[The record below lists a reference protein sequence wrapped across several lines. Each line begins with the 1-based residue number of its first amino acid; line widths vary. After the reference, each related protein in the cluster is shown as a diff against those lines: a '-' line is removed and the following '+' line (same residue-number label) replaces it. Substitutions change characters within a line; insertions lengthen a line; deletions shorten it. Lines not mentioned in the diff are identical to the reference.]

1 MTMDIQMT
9 LDSHFDSFV
18 TRQLASGRYR
28 SEREVIIAGLMA
40 LEHAQAKVQ
49 ALRMIQSEGGDHV
62 VEYSFDQLIAEFND
76 FAA

>member
-1 MTMDIQMT
+1 MTVDIHMV
-9 LDSHFDSFV
+9 LDAHFESFV
-18 TRQLASGRYR
+18 SRQLATGRYQ

-49 ALRMIQSEGGDHV
+49 ALQHIQRAGGDHQ

>member
-1 MTMDIQMT
+1 MTREIHMA
-9 LDSHFDSFV
+9 LDGHFDCFV
-18 TRQLASGRYR
+18 SRQLASGRYQ

-49 ALRMIQSEGGDHV
+49 ALRLIQSKGGGQS